1 MWTKDDINRHFT
13 EKRIPDHLVYAF
25 VEEKKHRVV
34 GDWVEKEFIQHSNC
48 IINLGPG
55 VDLPQGFNGDSNP
68 YEIKTREVSAHSYI
82 TVGAYSKNTI
92 EQTDGVVCLDKL
104 TTNLIYIT
112 WCKKRGIVVD
122 VKFINNNTNFVKED
136 VKNQLAIAANKIKT
150 MSLPAVHS
158 KFFAETEFPFIFEYR
173 GDGMIAVRISE
184 KQLQGRSSMAG
195 MLFDFA

>member
-1 MWTKDDINRHFT
+1 MWTKDDIIQHFT
-13 EKRIPDHLVYAF
+13 GKRIPDHLVCAF
-25 VEEKKHRVV
+25 VEENTHRVV
-34 GDWVEKEFIQHSNC
+34 GDWVQKEFIQHSNC
-48 IINLGPG
+48 IINLGAG
-55 VDLPQGFNGDSNP
+55 VDLPYGFNGDSNP
-68 YEIKTREVSAHSYI
+68 YEIKTREVSANSYI
-82 TVGAYSKNTI
+82 TIGAYSKNTI

-104 TTNLIYIT
+104 STNLIYIK

-136 VKNQLAIAANKIKT
+136 VKNQLAIAANKIKI
-150 MSLPAVHS
+150 MPLPAVHS

-173 GDGMIAVRISE
+173 GNGTIAVRISE